1 LLFIRAFATLN
12 ENRSRS
18 AKSTQPKDQNMS
30 VRSNIIDLQSS
41 INQAVLGQDAVVRQ
55 ILLALLADGHVLLE
69 SLPGLAKTRTVRAL
83 ARHLQADMSRI
94 QFTPDLLPSDI
105 TGTEVLHSEGGNHV
119 IQFQQGP
126 LFGNVILADEINRA
140 PAKVQAALLEAMEER
155 QITVAGKSHALPE
168 LFMVL
173 ATQNPIEQEGTY
185 PLPEAQMDRFLMK
198 ILMDYPKPGDE
209 AEVLRLLRGEETAK
223 VNHSAAAT
231 EVVLAQQ
238 VLFDARRE
246 LSAVHVSAS
255 IDSYII
261 DLVNATRHPNDYDAD
276 LAQWIRIGT
285 SPRGAISLDRAAR
298 ANAWLEGREFVTPDD
313 LRQIIHPVL
322 RHRLQLSYD
331 AVADGISADQVLD
344 RLLDKVAIPA

>member
-1 LLFIRAFATLN
+1 
-12 ENRSRS
+12 
-18 AKSTQPKDQNMS
+18 MS
-30 VRSNIIDLQSS
+30 VRSSIIDLQDR
-41 INQAVLGQDAVVRQ
+41 INQAILGQEGVVRQ

-83 ARHLQADMSRI
+83 ARNLDAQMSRI

-105 TGTEVLHSEGGNHV
+105 TGTEVLHSEGGQHL

-140 PAKVQAALLEAMEER
+140 PAKVQSALLEAMQER
-155 QITVAGKSHALPE
+155 QITVAGKSHKLPT

-198 ILMDYPKPGDE
+198 ILMDYPQPAQE
-209 AEVLRLLRGEETAK
+209 AEVLRLLRGEESARSARTAEAPG
-223 VNHSAAAT
+223 SAL
-231 EVVLAQQ
+231 EQQ

-246 LSAVHVSAS
+246 LSSVHVSSS

-261 DLVNATRHPNDYDAD
+261 DLVNATRHPQEYDTD
-276 LAQWIRIGT
+276 LAHWIHIGA

-298 ANAWLEGREFVTPDD
+298 AHAWLEGREFVTPDD
-313 LRQIIHPVL
+313 LRQILHPVL

-331 AVADGISADQVLD
+331 AVADGVSADRVLD